1 MTDAALRGLLPGV
14 PLVDSPFFARLLPEL
29 GFDAETERI
38 ARDLHAQGY
47 ARIAFPD
54 PELPARASR
63 IRRDLGAGFDLAAW
77 RDGGW
82 RAQAGLRVQDAWT
95 RHDDVRAIAANP
107 DLLALLGRLFGRRA
121 FPFQTLNF
129 PVGTQQ
135 HFHADSVHFSSIPEG
150 FMCGIWV
157 ALEDVGP
164 EAGPLVYYPGSHRW
178 PRLDNAQIGLRVTG
192 RGEAVNQ
199 GVYETV
205 WRALVDS
212 SGIAPVPFHARQ
224 GEAVIW
230 LANLLHGGSRQTDPG
245 RTRWSQVT
253 HYFFDDCC
261 YVTPMLSDMPIG
273 QLFLRDLVDI
283 ATGRRMKNVY
293 LGSELATLVP
303 PAPPLDQQA
312 RSWPGRLARR
322 AADLADRLLA
332 RPAPPP
338 PPAVPADFDPERYR
352 ALHPDIRATGEDP
365 AAHYVTHGRRERRP
379 YR

>member
-77 RDGGW
+77 RDGGG

-192 RGEAVNQ
+192 RGEAINQ

-230 LANLLHGGSRQTDPG
+230 LANLLHGGSRQMPAHVGCVVRSRKPLQRHDACGQEQRRIEEPG
-245 RTRWSQVT
+245 MTTKRHAGGRAYRNQQRIAERGHRETRMQQRANAEDSGREHTQK
-253 HYFFDDCC
+253 HC
-261 YVTPMLSDMPIG
+261 MLG
-273 QLFLRDLVDI
+273 
-283 ATGRRMKNVY
+283 
-293 LGSELATLVP
+293 
-303 PAPPLDQQA
+303 
-312 RSWPGRLARR
+312 
-322 AADLADRLLA
+322 AA
-332 RPAPPP
+332 
-338 PPAVPADFDPERYR
+338 
-352 ALHPDIRATGEDP
+352 
-365 AAHYVTHGRRERRP
+365 
-379 YR
+379 